1 MKKRIEVK
9 PIKKQDTI
17 LAFDTSN
24 FLNLVDLNK
33 TLKTFSK
40 IVRDYNTNV
49 TVMLFG
55 DQVQMV
61 FPVNNCDELEDYV
74 LTKSENVSFNNLF
87 DYIEKEIKPE
97 SYGIFNVFVVTN
109 NISVDTKKYDLPVSW
124 VANIDLDIPF
134 GNLIKF

>member
-24 FLNLVDLNK
+24 YLNSADLNK
-33 TLKTFSK
+33 TLKIFNK
-40 IVRDYNTNV
+40 IVRDYDTNV
-49 TVMLFG
+49 TVILFG

-61 FPVNNCDELEDYV
+61 FPANSCDELEDYV

-97 SYGIFNVFVVTN
+97 SYGIFKVLVITN
-109 NISVDTKKYDLPVSW
+109 NISTDTKKYDLPVNW
-124 VANIDLDIPF
+124 VGNIDLDIPF
-134 GNLIKF
+134 GNLIRF